1 MLRDLLRG
9 FGRAALR
16 RVEHQPPPEGPADH
30 FTSAPPRPIR
40 PGEVI
45 TVLSWNLQFAAGTRH
60 HFFYDG
66 GRAVFVPPDEVRA
79 TLKAQGEA
87 LRAMAPDLALLQE
100 VDRGADRTGRVDQ
113 LPPLAEA
120 MGATGAAS
128 AVIHRALYVP
138 TPSHRPMGRV
148 ELHQATCS
156 TRGLARAGRTALPL
170 MREARWRQ
178 VFNLKRALLWAE
190 LPVEGRARPLWVGN
204 VHLSAFSRGDGTL
217 QAQVERL
224 CAVIQALP
232 PDQPWI
238 LAGDFNLLPVGDD
251 PRRLGEHA
259 AEYTDDP
266 NPLAA
271 LTALAREAFPA
282 PLAPESRTYIPFG
295 GAADRKIDHVFTG
308 GPVEVLQAEVETRYD
323 ALSDHRPL
331 VVQLKPH

>member
-1 MLRDLLRG
+1 MIRDTLRSL
-9 FGRAALR
+9 GRRALR

-30 FTSAPPRPIR
+30 FSSAPPRPIV
-40 PGEVI
+40 PGEAL
-45 TVLSWNLQFAAGTRH
+45 TVVSWNLQFAAGTRH

-66 GRAVFVPPDEVRA
+66 GQAVFVPPEDVRA
-79 TLKAQGEA
+79 TLAAQGEA
-87 LRAMAPDLALLQE
+87 LRTMAPDLALLQE
-100 VDRGADRTGRVDQ
+100 VDRGADRTGRIDQ
-113 LPPLAEA
+113 LPPLVSAI
-120 MGATGAAS
+120 GATGAAS
-128 AVIHRALYVP
+128 AAIHRALYVP

-156 TRGLARAGRTALPL
+156 TRGLSRAGRTALPL

-190 LPVEGRARPLWVGN
+190 LPVEGRTHPLWVGN

-224 CAVIQALP
+224 CAVIRAFP
-232 PDQPWI
+232 PEQPWI

-251 PRRLGEHA
+251 PTRLGKDA

-271 LTALAREAFPA
+271 LTALAHEAFAA
-282 PLAPESRTYIPFG
+282 PLAPEARTYIPY
-295 GAADRKIDHVFTG
+295 GATADRKIDHIFTG
-308 GPVEVLQAEVETRYD
+308 GPVEVLRAEVETRFD

-331 VVQLKPH
+331 VARLRVL